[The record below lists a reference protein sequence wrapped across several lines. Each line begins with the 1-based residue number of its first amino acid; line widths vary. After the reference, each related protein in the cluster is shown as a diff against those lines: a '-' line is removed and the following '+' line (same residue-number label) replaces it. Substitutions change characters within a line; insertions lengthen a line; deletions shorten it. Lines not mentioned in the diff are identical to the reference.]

1 MMFLYLASM
10 NLNLNRKASTNFL
23 LGVTID
29 FGGLSTLQNY
39 LAIIEEFLA
48 FKVNFRIAQY
58 ILEVGVPGE

>member
-29 FGGLSTLQNY
+29 FRGLSTLQNY

-48 FKVNFRIAQY
+48 FKVK
-58 ILEVGVPGE
+58 L